1 MNIRCTP
8 SHLHGEIDINA
19 NDSSNIF
26 LLCAG
31 ALSEKGITLKGF
43 KADGFSA
50 EILDTL
56 DYMGANIS
64 RDNDN
69 ITVSKGRLFGMSK
82 RIKESELEFF
92 VYCALGAVCEKGFI
106 QLSGLRSI
114 KKETVD
120 LTVTAFSKLN
130 IACSFDDDDELII
143 WGGNDITGGTADAN
157 GNVNLAFALTVISC
171 EASNLLD
178 IHNTGGFEK
187 TVADYMNKFN
197 SLGGKFETIK

>member
-19 NDSSNIF
+19 NDSSIIF

-31 ALSEKGITLKGF
+31 ALSEEGITLKGF
-43 KADGFSA
+43 KADGFAA
-50 EILDTL
+50 EVLDTL
-56 DYMGANIS
+56 DYMGANVS

-157 GNVNLAFALTVISC
+157 GNVNLVFALTVISC
-171 EASNLLD
+171 EASIPLD
-178 IHNTGGFEK
+178 IYNTSGLEK
-187 TVADYMNKFN
+187 TFADYMNKFN
-197 SLGGKFETIK
+197 SLGGKMETIK

>member
-8 SHLHGEIDINA
+8 SHIHGEIDINA
-19 NDSSNIF
+19 NDSSNIL

-31 ALSEKGITLKGF
+31 ALSEEGVTLKGI
-43 KADGFSA
+43 KADGFAA
-50 EILDTL
+50 EVLDTL

-69 ITVSKGRLFGMSK
+69 ITVLKGRLFGMSK

-92 VYCALGAVCEKGFI
+92 VYCALGAVCEKGFM

-120 LTVTAFSKLN
+120 LAVKTLSMLN

-157 GNVNLAFALTVISC
+157 GNIYLALALTVISC
-171 EASNLLD
+171 EASIPLD

-187 TVADYMNKFN
+187 IFPDYMNKFN
-197 SLGGKFETIK
+197 WLGGKMETIK

>member
-19 NDSSNIF
+19 NDSSIIF

-31 ALSEKGITLKGF
+31 ALSEEGITLKGF
-43 KADGFSA
+43 KADGFAA

-56 DYMGANIS
+56 DYMGANVS

-157 GNVNLAFALTVISC
+157 GNVNLVFALTVISC
-171 EASNLLD
+171 EASIPLD
-178 IHNTGGFEK
+178 IYNTSGLEK
-187 TVADYMNKFN
+187 TFADYMNKFN
-197 SLGGKFETIK
+197 SLGGKMETIK

>member
-19 NDSSNIF
+19 NDSSIVF

-31 ALSEKGITLKGF
+31 ALSEEGVTLKGF
-43 KADGFSA
+43 KADGFAA

-56 DYMGANIS
+56 DYMGANIG

-157 GNVNLAFALTVISC
+157 GNVNLVFALTVISC
-171 EASNLLD
+171 EASIPLD
-178 IHNTGGFEK
+178 IYNTGGLEK
-187 TVADYMNKFN
+187 TFADYMNKFN
-197 SLGGKFETIK
+197 SLGGKMETIK